1 MDMPAHQVLP
11 DDSLMSRYHCL
22 RQAGE
27 SEQAAD
33 LLRIAL
39 QTEPHRAEALIWMG
53 LDALQDAAP
62 QRAFVY
68 LAQARERL
76 AERSDVVALLAHCA
90 QSQDAPQ
97 QAHALLTAAWR
108 RKPADSI
115 LRQALWQAR
124 QQSLTPHVLQR
135 QILLQLPEI
144 RDPAELGQ
152 VVQLFADSQNV
163 RERQPLG
170 VIRYDSES
178 ASLEGW
184 VLDPQSGD
192 SPPVITLR
200 AHAQAQSFSADD
212 AHPLLAAAGVETRWG
227 GIEIRLP
234 HGQPFSLHVE
244 CRGQPL
250 QGSPLLVAPR
260 QAEQPA
266 GIATQAAPGAT
277 VDILVPVYEGLEET
291 LECVDSV
298 LNSRRLN
305 RTPHRLIVLDDASPN
320 RKLSQRLQALAKK
333 GRLTYVRNAHN
344 LGFIG
349 NMNRGMR
356 LHSRGDVVWL
366 NADTRVH
373 GDWLDRLRDAAYR
386 SADIASVTPLTNNGE
401 LMSFPA
407 SCVSHPMPSAAQ
419 HAELDDLAR
428 QLAQPAME
436 IETGCGFCLYIKRQ
450 ALDVVG
456 YLDEVHLQRGY
467 GEETDWCLR
476 ARALGWKH
484 MGAVN
489 VFVAHQG
496 GISFGSEKSLRVA
509 QNNALL
515 RRRYPEAEQRYT
527 AFYLRDPLRPA
538 RDALQRARL
547 PGLARRLKKPRT
559 LHIAPH
565 GHSTATLRLEYRNQ
579 GQHSLTSLRLE
590 IDDLPLILDYRLP
603 VDIAQLHE
611 DLVQLPLADWQ
622 LDYRSHCPSA
632 LLEMLEQS
640 ALPGEIALH
649 DTRLFERPALLHK
662 ARHVRLPWHALL
674 DTCQASHP
682 QINWQVQPRSGR
694 TAAPRPATPPCAL
707 LIADRPS
714 SPQLTARWRHLARAL
729 QRQRATLQL
738 LLPADTPLDADLL
751 KLGNLHRL
759 PDIDG
764 LTAQE
769 VLTLCGC
776 NAALSLDD
784 TPTLDWP
791 APELAAQYG
800 LPLYAPDSAIAHE
813 AAALPLAE
821 LLATTGLTNVLEA

>member
-1 MDMPAHQVLP
+1 MDMPTHQVLP

-62 QRAFVY
+62 QRAFLY

-76 AERSDVVALLAHCA
+76 AERSDIVALLALCA

-108 RKPADSI
+108 RKYGDST

-124 QQSLTPHVLQR
+124 QQSFAPHALQR

-152 VVQLFADSQNV
+152 VVQLFADSQNEH
-163 RERQPLG
+163 ERQPLG

-244 CRGQPL
+244 CRGQAL

-291 LECVDSV
+291 LACVDSV

-333 GRLTYVRNAHN
+333 GRLTYIRQPHN

-349 NMNRGMR
+349 NMNHGMR
-356 LHSRGDVVWL
+356 LHSQGDVVWL

-386 SADIASVTPLTNNGE
+386 SEDIASVTPLTNNGE

-428 QLAQPAME
+428 QLAQPAVE
-436 IETGCGFCLYIKRQ
+436 IEAGCGFCLYIKRQ

-484 MGAVN
+484 MGALD

-496 GISFGSEKSLRVA
+496 GISFGEEKVLRVA
-509 QNNALL
+509 SNNALL
-515 RRRYPEAEQRYT
+515 RRRYPQAEQRYT
-527 AFYLRDPLRPA
+527 SFYLRDPLRPA

-547 PGLARRLKKPRT
+547 PVLARRMKPAP

-565 GHSTATLRLEYRNQ
+565 GRSEAPLRLEYRNH
-579 GQHSLTSLRLE
+579 GQISQASLRLVV
-590 IDDLPLILDYRLP
+590 DGLPLTLDYRLP
-603 VDIAQLHE
+603 DDHHRLRG
-611 DLVQLPLADWQ
+611 DLAVLKLAELR
-622 LDYRSHCPSA
+622 LDYRGNCPNA
-632 LLEMLEQS
+632 LLELLEQA
-640 ALPGEIALH
+640 ALPYDVDLH
-649 DTRLFERPALLHK
+649 DESLLERPALLQR
-662 ARHVRLPWHALL
+662 ARQVRLPWQALL
-674 DTCQASHP
+674 ADYRERHP
-682 QINWQVQPRSGR
+682 QIRWQAS
-694 TAAPRPATPPCAL
+694 AAKPLPGRPAQDEAPVAL
-707 LIADRPS
+707 LIADRPTR
-714 SPQLTARWRHLARAL
+714 PHLVARLRQLARRL
-729 QRQRATLQL
+729 RRQHPAVQL

>member
-108 RKPADSI
+108 RKPTDSI

-152 VVQLFADSQNV
+152 VVQLFADSQNA

-234 HGQPFSLHVE
+234 QGQSFSLHVE

-260 QAEQPA
+260 QADQPA
-266 GIATQAAPGAT
+266 DIATQAAPDAT

-291 LECVDSV
+291 LACVDSV

-305 RTPHRLIVLDDASPN
+305 RTLHRLIVLDDASPN

-333 GRLTYVRNAHN
+333 GRLTYIRQPHN

-386 SADIASVTPLTNNGE
+386 SEDIASVTPLTNNGE

-428 QLAQPAME
+428 QLAQPAVE
-436 IETGCGFCLYIKRQ
+436 IEAGCGFCLYIKRQ

-484 MGAVN
+484 MGALD

-496 GISFGSEKSLRVA
+496 GVSFGEEKVLRVA
-509 QNNALL
+509 SNNALL
-515 RRRYPEAEQRYT
+515 RRRYPQAEQRYT
-527 AFYLRDPLRPA
+527 SFYLRDPLRPA
-538 RDALQRARL
+538 RNALQRARL
-547 PGLARRLKKPRT
+547 PVLARRMKPAP

-565 GHSTATLRLEYRNQ
+565 GRSEAPLRLEYRNH
-579 GQHSLTSLRLE
+579 GQISQASLRLVV
-590 IDDLPLILDYRLP
+590 DGLPLTLDYRLP
-603 VDIAQLHE
+603 DDHHRLRG
-611 DLVQLPLADWQ
+611 DLAVLKLAELR
-622 LDYRSHCPSA
+622 LDYRGNCPNA
-632 LLEMLEQS
+632 LLELLEQA
-640 ALPGEIALH
+640 ALPYDVDLH
-649 DTRLFERPALLHK
+649 DESLLERPALLQR
-662 ARHVRLPWHALL
+662 ARQVRLPWQALL
-674 DTCQASHP
+674 ADYRERHP
-682 QINWQVQPRSGR
+682 QIRWQAS
-694 TAAPRPATPPCAL
+694 AAKPLPGRPAQDEVPVAL
-707 LIADRPS
+707 LIADRPTR
-714 SPQLTARWRHLARAL
+714 PHLAARWRQLARRL
-729 QRQRATLQL
+729 RRQHPAVQL

-813 AAALPLAE
+813 AAVLPLAE
-821 LLATTGLTNVLEA
+821 LLASTGLTNVLEA